1 MVADELEVAPCDLG
15 SGSPGWREL
24 AIVQRYRHV
33 NRQQGNRAETYHALH
48 VADEQTVEN
57 LARLIGV
64 ADILEG
70 LGSIL
75 AADVQENFLT
85 TAIPGMLA

>member
-1 MVADELEVAPCDLG
+1 ME
-15 SGSPGWREL
+15 
-24 AIVQRYRHV
+24 
-33 NRQQGNRAETYHALH
+33 NRVGTYHTLH

-57 LARLIGV
+57 LARLVGV

-85 TAIPGMLA
+85 TAIPGMLASSRIVTV